1 MDINTI
7 EVIERGM
14 KCLSDNLG
22 ADETE
27 VFISTI
33 LRERFDYTKWR
44 ESLVDSID
52 TMDKLD
58 EFVELSKGKI
68 QFNGNPKCV
77 V

>member
-1 MDINTI
+1 MARQ
-7 EVIERGM
+7 VRR

-33 LRERFDYTKWR
+33 LRERFDYTEWR
-44 ESLVDSID
+44 KSLVDTIN

-58 EFVELSKGKI
+58 EFVELSKGK
-68 QFNGNPKCV
+68 
-77 V
+77 

>member
-1 MDINTI
+1 MNVNTI

-33 LRERFDYTKWR
+33 LRERVDYTKWR

-68 QFNGNPKCV
+68 QFNDNPKSV

>member
-1 MDINTI
+1 MDVNTI

-33 LRERFDYTKWR
+33 LRERFDYTEWR
-44 ESLVDSID
+44 KSLVDSIN

-58 EFVELSKGKI
+58 EFVELSKGNI
-68 QFNGNPKCV
+68 QFNGNPKNV
-77 V
+77 I

>member
-33 LRERFDYTKWR
+33 LRERFDYTKWQR
-44 ESLVDSID
+44 QLFPDLS
-52 TMDKLD
+52 
-58 EFVELSKGKI
+58 VEELNRKAAEYDRTNRSRSAS
-68 QFNGNPKCV
+68 
-77 V
+77 

>member
-33 LRERFDYTKWR
+33 LRERFDYTEWR
-44 ESLVDSID
+44 KSLVDSID

-58 EFVELSKGKI
+58 EFVELSKEKN
-68 QFNGNPKCV
+68 QFNGNSKSV
-77 V
+77 I

>member
-1 MDINTI
+1 MDVNTI

-33 LRERFDYTKWR
+33 LREWFDYTEWR
-44 ESLVDSID
+44 KSLVDSID

-58 EFVELSKGKI
+58 EFVELSKEKI
-68 QFNGNPKCV
+68 QFNGNSKSV
-77 V
+77 I

>member
-33 LRERFDYTKWR
+33 LRERFDYTEWR
-44 ESLVDSID
+44 KSLVDSIN

-58 EFVELSKGKI
+58 EFVELSKEKI
-68 QFNGNPKCV
+68 QFNGNSKSV
-77 V
+77 I

>member
-1 MDINTI
+1 MDVNTI

-44 ESLVDSID
+44 ESLIDSID

-68 QFNGNPKCV
+68 
-77 V
+77 

>member
-33 LRERFDYTKWR
+33 LRERFDYTEWR
-44 ESLVDSID
+44 KSLVDSID

-58 EFVELSKGKI
+58 EFVELSKEKI
-68 QFNGNPKCV
+68 QFNGNPNSV
-77 V
+77 I